1 MKVSDEVSKIALDLE
16 IERFDKIFAEAGEDD
31 LPELKN
37 VFPFLFSKRYHDSIW
52 IKRMND
58 TLQIQL
64 LEEIDNILGSL
75 SEENVDIE
83 LFYKHLK
90 FHKKTFNVPRVITV
104 GNYVDYKNKV
114 VVTDSIVLIDL
125 ANYLGSNH
133 EFYQG
138 IQEYIRKNF
147 ESSQITSDLAAI
159 YAEKELMQPSRPSF
173 LDDMIAEGKKL
184 YFKDI
189 MLPTTADT
197 DKIGFTQAELDWA
210 KANEANI
217 WSYFIERELLYQ
229 TDAKL
234 TLRFISPAPFSKF
247 GLELDNESPGG
258 IGRYIGWQ
266 IVRAYA
272 ENNDDDWETI
282 MRMTPE
288 TLFKNSRFKPRK

>member
-1 MKVSDEVSKIALDLE
+1 MSDEVSEVTLNLE
-16 IERFDKIFAEAGEDD
+16 IERFDKVFAEASEED
-31 LPELKN
+31 LPKLKS

-52 IKRMND
+52 VKRMSD

-64 LEEIDNILGSL
+64 LKEIDKKVGAF
-75 SEENVDIE
+75 SEETVDIE

-90 FHKKTFNVPRVITV
+90 YHKKTFRIPRVITV
-104 GNYVDYKNKV
+104 GNFVDYKNKV

-125 ANYLGSNH
+125 VNYLGSDH

-138 IQEYIRKNF
+138 TQQYIRKNF
-147 ESSQITSDLAAI
+147 KPSQITSDLAAI
-159 YAEKELMQPSRPSF
+159 YAEKELIQPSRPSF

-189 MLPTTADT
+189 MIPTIADA
-197 DKIGFTQAELDWA
+197 DKIGFTQSELDWA
-210 KANEANI
+210 RANEANI
-217 WSYFIERELLYQ
+217 WSYFIEEELLYK

-272 ENNDDDWETI
+272 ENNDNDWETI
-282 MRMTPE
+282 MQMTPE
-288 TLFKNSRFKPRK
+288 ILFKNSRFKPRK